1 MFLPFISHLCIIM
14 KDIEGIEDI
23 KWMVDTFYGKVREDN
38 LLGPIFQSKLGDD
51 WTLHL
56 GNMYSFWNMAI
67 FGVREYTG
75 QPFPKH
81 LHLPI
86 DSLHFETWLRHFNAT
101 LNEGFE
107 GPVTELTKKRAENI
121 AATFLYKITAF
132 RS

>member
-1 MFLPFISHLCIIM
+1 M

-38 LLGPIFQSKLGDD
+38 LLGPIFFSQLGDD
-51 WTLHL
+51 WTHHL

-75 QPFPKH
+75 QPLPKH
-81 LHLPI
+81 LPLPI
-86 DSLHFETWLRHFNAT
+86 DSPHFDTWLRHFNDT
-101 LNEGFE
+101 LNERFE
-107 GPVTELTKKRAENI
+107 GPVTEQTKKRAATI

-132 RS
+132 KSI